1 MGFYYNFQ
9 GVDLII
15 MNYIYVYLI
24 FSKTGTWLSRAL
36 NIFSDTKYV
45 HASISFDDSFS
56 KMYSFGRTNPSNPF
70 SGGFVEENLFD
81 GVYKNNP
88 LSECIIYK
96 VKITNKQYDCLLKE
110 VQLFQSE
117 KDKYRYNF
125 LGLFGVLVNR
135 PLKRKDHYFCTQ
147 FVSEILIKS
156 EIYYTQKIPELI
168 RPSDLFLICNKELI
182 YEGLITNHPLTQYS

>member
-1 MGFYYNFQ
+1 
-9 GVDLII
+9 

-81 GVYKNNP
+81 GVSPIPFSKDILDEGIELLHGN
-88 LSECIIYK
+88 ECEFVQK
-96 VKITNKQYDCLLKE
+96 VWHQRLM
-110 VQLFQSE
+110 
-117 KDKYRYNF
+117 
-125 LGLFGVLVNR
+125 
-135 PLKRKDHYFCTQ
+135 
-147 FVSEILIKS
+147 ILQRDQ
-156 EIYYTQKIPELI
+156 EIY
-168 RPSDLFLICNKELI
+168 
-182 YEGLITNHPLTQYS
+182 

>member
-1 MGFYYNFQ
+1 
-9 GVDLII
+9 

-96 VKITNKQYDCLLKE
+96 VKITDKQYDCLLKE

-156 EIYYTQKIPELI
+156 EIYYTQKMPELI
-168 RPSDLFLICNKELI
+168 KPSDLFLVHNKELI
-182 YEGLITNHPLTQYS
+182 YEGLITNHPLTQCS

>member
-1 MGFYYNFQ
+1 M
-9 GVDLII
+9 D
-15 MNYIYVYLI
+15 YIHVYLI

-70 SGGFVEENLFD
+70 SGGFVEENLFG

-168 RPSDLFLICNKELI
+168 RPSDLFLIRNKELI
-182 YEGLITNHPLTQYS
+182 YEGLITNHPLTQCI